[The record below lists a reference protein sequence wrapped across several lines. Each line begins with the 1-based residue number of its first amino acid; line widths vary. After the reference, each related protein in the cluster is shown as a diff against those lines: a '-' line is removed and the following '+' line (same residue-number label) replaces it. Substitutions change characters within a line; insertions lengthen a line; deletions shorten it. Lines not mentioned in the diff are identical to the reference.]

1 MIKEPGDEVNI
12 LSKRVIGIAIDVHRA
27 LGPGYTESIYEKA
40 LCMEFDSIG
49 MPYVNQLPIE
59 VVYKDSI
66 VGEGR
71 IDFLIE
77 GKLIVEIK
85 SVGSL
90 APIHITQLR
99 SYLKATGMELGLLI
113 NFNET
118 RLADGIRR
126 VVFTSRSRD

>member
-59 VVYKDSI
+59 VVYIQKP
-66 VGEGR
+66 G
-71 IDFLIE
+71 
-77 GKLIVEIK
+77 
-85 SVGSL
+85 
-90 APIHITQLR
+90 
-99 SYLKATGMELGLLI
+99 
-113 NFNET
+113 
-118 RLADGIRR
+118 
-126 VVFTSRSRD
+126 